1 MPERTRAEFEGILHY
16 PGKQVVA
23 RGPFTVEV
31 FSAVEGGYAGRTV
44 FRARIVG
51 AGEFNETFET
61 TKTKHGKEF
70 IQRTTSP
77 MQRSHM
83 METQKLV
90 EFRFE
95 KKIRDWYDPDEQQ
108 DETARDSETKRARG
122 SARAKA

>member
-1 MPERTRAEFEGILHY
+1 MIHY
-16 PGKQVVA
+16 PGKLVIA
-23 RGPFTVEV
+23 KGPFTVEV
-31 FSAVEGGYAGRTV
+31 FSTPTGPSPNARTV

-51 AGEFNETFET
+51 AGEFSETFET

-95 KKIRDWYDPDEQQ
+95 KKIRDWYDPDEPP
-108 DETARDSETKRARG
+108 SKRNN
-122 SARAKA
+122 K